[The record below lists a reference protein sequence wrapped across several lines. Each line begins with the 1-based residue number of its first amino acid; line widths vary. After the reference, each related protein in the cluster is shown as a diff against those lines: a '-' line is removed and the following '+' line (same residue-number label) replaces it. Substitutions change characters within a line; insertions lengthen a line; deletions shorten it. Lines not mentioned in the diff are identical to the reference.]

1 MSADP
6 DRSSQPCRHNSLA
19 PRVATFAMDARLVAR
34 NGVALDGK
42 ERVNL
47 TLIVWVKVQSS
58 LPLRAIGITVQY

>member
-1 MSADP
+1 VP
-6 DRSSQPCRHNSLA
+6 PQL
-19 PRVATFAMDARLVAR
+19 PRAAGGDIAMDARLVAR

-58 LPLRAIGITVQY
+58 LPLRAIGINVQY